1 VTLRSIAFS
10 NLRRRRARAAFLV
23 VGVLIGVATVVTLVS
38 LMSAMRV
45 EAQDRMEDYGANI
58 LITPRTDELALSYGG
73 VSVGGVAVDGPE
85 LTEADVRRIRTIPDS
100 DSLAVVAPV
109 LLGSVEVERQRV
121 LLMGARVKDEFA
133 LKRWW
138 KVDGRAPRGPGELV
152 AGRDAARALGLQMG
166 DTVRVRGRA
175 FTLTGI
181 LQPTG
186 SQDDDLLLVDL
197 DVAQDLLGR
206 PGAVSLVEVAAL
218 CAGCP
223 IEEIVAQLSA
233 ILPSAKVTAMQE
245 VVESRLHALDQF
257 RTMSL
262 VVAGVVLVIEALV
275 VFVTMMGS
283 VSERTREIGIFRA
296 LGFRRGHVT
305 RLILVEA
312 LLASALAGALGYL
325 AGMGTTYAVLPFV
338 GDGGARVVWV
348 PLVALAA
355 VAAAAAVGGVASLY
369 PAVRASRLDPT
380 EALRAL

>member
-1 VTLRSIAFS
+1 VNLRSIALS
-10 NLRRRRARAAFLV
+10 NLRRRKARAAFLV
-23 VGVLIGVATVVTLVS
+23 VGVLIGVATVVALIS
-38 LMSAMRV
+38 LTSAMRV

-58 LITPRTDELALSYGG
+58 LITPQTDELALSYGG
-73 VSVGGVAVDGPE
+73 VSLGGVAVSGRG
-85 LTEADVRRIRTIPDS
+85 LTEADVERIGTIPNS
-100 DSLAVVAPV
+100 ENLAVVAPV
-109 LLGSVEVERQRV
+109 LLGTVKVDGRPV
-121 LLMGARVKDEFA
+121 LLMGARIEDEFA

-138 KVDGRAPRGPGELV
+138 KVEGRAPQAPGELV

-166 DTVRVRGRA
+166 DTVRLKGRD

-181 LQPTG
+181 LEETG

-197 DVAQDLLGR
+197 AVAQELLR
-206 PGAVSLVEVAAL
+206 QPGTVSLVEIAAL

-223 IEEIVAQLSA
+223 IEDIIAQLSMA
-233 ILPSAKVTAMQE
+233 LPAAKVTAMQE
-245 VVESRLHALDQF
+245 VVESRMHALDQF

-262 VVAGVVLVIEALV
+262 VIAGVVLVIEALV

-305 RLILVEA
+305 RLILLEA
-312 LLASALAGALGYL
+312 LAASILAGVLGYL
-325 AGMGTTYAVLPFV
+325 AGMGTTYAVLPLV
-338 GDGGARVVWV
+338 ADDAAHVVWLLPV
-348 PLVALAA
+348 
-355 VAAAAAVGGVASLY
+355 AVGSVLIAATVGGLASLY